1 VTVADLSTDGE
12 QIAQQIRSDCGQAQ
26 FIRTDI
32 AKEADVQALVDAA
45 VSRFG
50 GLHAFNNAGRPPFS
64 SAANGFFLLADLS
77 ERDFRRAVDV
87 NIIGT
92 FLCMKYEIRAMLA
105 GGGGAIVNTSS
116 ANGLVAIPGS
126 ADYVASKHAVI
137 GLTKAAALD
146 YATQN
151 IRVNAIL
158 PGVIRT
164 PMVTVAAGG
173 DASVVESY
181 KAAMPIGRLGEP
193 GDVAVYLL
201 SDAASFMTGTSVS
214 VDGGQTMV

>member
-50 GLHAFNNAGRPPFS
+50 GWHGAFNNAGRPPFS

-92 FLCMKYEIRAMLA
+92 FLA
-105 GGGGAIVNTSS
+105 
-116 ANGLVAIPGS
+116 
-126 ADYVASKHAVI
+126 
-137 GLTKAAALD
+137 
-146 YATQN
+146 
-151 IRVNAIL
+151 
-158 PGVIRT
+158 
-164 PMVTVAAGG
+164 
-173 DASVVESY
+173 
-181 KAAMPIGRLGEP
+181 
-193 GDVAVYLL
+193 
-201 SDAASFMTGTSVS
+201 
-214 VDGGQTMV
+214 

>member
-1 VTVADLSTDGE
+1 
-12 QIAQQIRSDCGQAQ
+12 
-26 FIRTDI
+26 
-32 AKEADVQALVDAA
+32 
-45 VSRFG
+45 
-50 GLHAFNNAGRPPFS
+50 
-64 SAANGFFLLADLS
+64 
-77 ERDFRRAVDV
+77 
-87 NIIGT
+87 
-92 FLCMKYEIRAMLA
+92 MKYEIRAMLA

-173 DASVVESY
+173 DESVVESY

-193 GDVAVYLL
+193 GEVADVAVYLL

-214 VDGGQTMV
+214 VDGGQTMI